1 MADPNNNRRRPNL
14 LTGGCSAGKQYLASK
29 TAPSIFSV
37 EVAVRHE
44 KQNNLKAMRKY
55 VALTDKAT
63 DVMDTGVPTDEL
75 TIKRRQQ
82 TGFVVHSS
90 DTQLFILTTAHA
102 VDCVFKKG
110 VHQVT
115 AEELNLVF
123 LFGVACTHHEAQ
135 IQADYPDGNVSELLR
150 SYCDAHV
157 VALDIEKDL
166 LLLAVTKDELCLQD
180 VDVGGVFVPCSSDHP
195 IIHLADLPPEQSDL
209 SLLQGWP
216 PLRAN
221 SSIWGSVSYLER
233 PYDVLTSC
241 NTKGYTMKLTEF
253 HEFDCA
259 NGFSGGPVING
270 DGQCMAVFH
279 AVMVDA
285 KCGYAICLED
295 VREFLTNALENLLE
309 DNEDGDGGH
318 A

>member
-1 MADPNNNRRRPNL
+1 M
-14 LTGGCSAGKQYLASK
+14 
-29 TAPSIFSV
+29 
-37 EVAVRHE
+37 
-44 KQNNLKAMRKY
+44 
-55 VALTDKAT
+55 
-63 DVMDTGVPTDEL
+63 
-75 TIKRRQQ
+75 
-82 TGFVVHSS
+82 
-90 DTQLFILTTAHA
+90 
-102 VDCVFKKG
+102 
-110 VHQVT
+110 
-115 AEELNLVF
+115 
-123 LFGVACTHHEAQ
+123 
-135 IQADYPDGNVSELLR
+135 
-150 SYCDAHV
+150 

-166 LLLAVTKDELCLQD
+166 LPLAVTKDELCLQD
-180 VDVGGVFVPCSSDHP
+180 VDVGRVFVPCSSDHP

-295 VREFLTNALENLLE
+295 VREFLTNALENVSIIY
-309 DNEDGDGGH
+309 D
-318 A
+318 

>member
-75 TIKRRQQ
+75 TIKAKRRQQ

-195 IIHLADLPPEQSDL
+195 TIHLADLPPEQSDL
-209 SLLQGWP
+209 SLLQ
-216 PLRAN
+216 
-221 SSIWGSVSYLER
+221 
-233 PYDVLTSC
+233 
-241 NTKGYTMKLTEF
+241 
-253 HEFDCA
+253 
-259 NGFSGGPVING
+259 
-270 DGQCMAVFH
+270 
-279 AVMVDA
+279 VMVDA

-295 VREFLTNALENLLE
+295 VREFLTNALENLQLLE